1 MLEERDAF
9 VVCGLLVETRDGG
22 ISHAVAL
29 LPMFAETRFSNFCIY
44 LIACFNFLF
53 YFMSS
58 KSSCIYHLSPVTD
71 TVLAVYIYVF
81 VCQVIIQ
88 VRCNSPNTF

>member
-1 MLEERDAF
+1 MRLL
-9 VVCGLLVETRDGG
+9 CGLLVETRDGS

-58 KSSCIYHLSPVTD
+58 KSSCIYHLSPVID
-71 TVLAVYIYVF
+71 TVLAVYTIYGISM
-81 VCQVIIQ
+81 CLY
-88 VRCNSPNTF
+88 VR